1 MQRVPLAC
9 PIDRSRLQPE
19 SDCLLICALGHN
31 YPVVDGVPVLL
42 RDDVEHTMS
51 LAWASIARARN
62 EPGAVDL
69 RNADLFLE
77 SLGVSDAQKDLA
89 CELARTG
96 KNRIDPVVSI
106 IVAATGGYSYKHLIG
121 RLDTYPI
128 PDLPL
133 PSGDGRTLLDI
144 GCNWGRWCVSAAW
157 KGYRVVGID
166 PSLGAI
172 MAARRVARQLDV
184 DIEYLVADARYLPFV
199 DGGFDAVFSYSV
211 IQHFSRSDAV
221 RAISEVG
228 RILKPSGNC
237 LIQMAHAF
245 GVRSLWQQLRRRFRE
260 ASNFEVRYW
269 TIPEL
274 RSVFHK
280 HIGPSRISA
289 HCYFGLGLEPSD
301 LNLMPRRL
309 SWIIPL
315 SEGLR
320 VLSTRM
326 PPLKYFADS
335 LYISAVKVTG

>member
-1 MQRVPLAC
+1 MHRVPLAC
-9 PIDRSRLQPE
+9 PIDRFRLEPE
-19 SDCLLICALGHN
+19 SDCLLTCALGHN

-42 RDDVEHTMS
+42 RDDVQQTIP
-51 LAWASIARARN
+51 LAWASIARAKN
-62 EPGAVDL
+62 EPEAVDL
-69 RNADLFLE
+69 RNPNLFLE
-77 SLGVSDAQKDLA
+77 SLGVSDAEKDLA

-96 KNRIDPVVSI
+96 TNRIDPVVAV
-106 IVAATGGYSYKHLIG
+106 IVAATGGYSYKHPIG
-121 RLDTYPI
+121 KLDTYPI

-172 MAARRVARQLDV
+172 MAARRVARALNV
-184 DIEYLVADARYLPFV
+184 DIEYLVADARYLPFM
-199 DGGFDAVFSYSV
+199 DGSFDTIFSYSV
-211 IQHFSRSDAV
+211 IQHFSKSDAI

-228 RILKPSGNC
+228 RVLKPSGNC

-245 GVRSLWQQLRRRFRE
+245 GVRSLWHQFCRRFRK
-260 ASNFEVRYW
+260 ASHFEVRYW

-274 RSVFHK
+274 RRVFHK
-280 HIGPSRISA
+280 HIGPSEISA
-289 HCYFGLGLEPSD
+289 HCYFGLGLERAD

-309 SWIIPL
+309 ARIVLL
-315 SEGLR
+315 SEYIR
-320 VLSTRM
+320 MLSARM
-326 PPLKYFADS
+326 PPFKYFADS